1 MYDSFALGKKIMYFR
16 KQKNLSQASLAKQ
29 VGTSQRNIS
38 NLEHGRNKF
47 NIAKLSNIADVLD
60 TTLDI
65 LLSESIQ
72 KYQKI
77 SISSC
82 FYDKQFIWLI
92 SFFQN
97 DDLLYAL
104 YFLNHLAKLRCHFS
118 KKQI

>member
-1 MYDSFALGKKIMYFR
+1 MYDTITLGKKIVYFR
-16 KQKNLSQASLAKQ
+16 KQKNLSQADLAKQ
-29 VGTSQRNIS
+29 AATSQSNIS
-38 NLEHGRNKF
+38 NLENGKNKF
-47 NIAKLSNIADVLD
+47 NIAKLSNIADILE

-65 LLSESIQ
+65 LLFESIER
-72 KYQKI
+72 YHNT
-77 SISSC
+77 SVASC